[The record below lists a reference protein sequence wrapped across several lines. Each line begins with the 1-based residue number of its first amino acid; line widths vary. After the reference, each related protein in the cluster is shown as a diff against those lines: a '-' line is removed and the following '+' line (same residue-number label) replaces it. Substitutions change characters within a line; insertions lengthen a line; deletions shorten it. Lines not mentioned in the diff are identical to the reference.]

1 MQPERNGKDK
11 FINFIAFFALAIIAI
26 LIVIE
31 NFFPIIGIKIEGTFV
46 SILRTLQSI
55 LILLTI
61 GIAGYNY
68 VKDKKK
74 GWKIAYWIIVGI
86 FVAAIVLIWINNK

>member
-1 MQPERNGKDK
+1 MQPEKNGKDK
-11 FINFIAFFALAIIAI
+11 IINFTAFFALAVIAL

-31 NFFPIIGIKIEGTFV
+31 NFFPIIGIKITGTFV
-46 SILRTLQSI
+46 SVLRTLQSV
-55 LILLTI
+55 LILLTL
-61 GIAGYNY
+61 GIAGYNF